1 MNLFIAALST
11 SESLC
16 TVWERVLI
24 LALAPP
30 IPYRHQPAPFIE
42 QMLIFVLGPP
52 IMAGLFWL
60 KARGW
65 ARTVQGETV
74 SETTKRRQK
83 IEFWVVLSLGYLISV
98 IGAAYELVWPYHRSP

>member
-1 MNLFIAALST
+1 MNLFIDVLAASG
-11 SESLC
+11 SPYA
-16 TVWERVLI
+16 VWERVLGF
-24 LALAPP
+24 ALAPP
-30 IPYRHQPAPFIE
+30 IPYRHQPAPLIE

-83 IEFWVVLSLGYLISV
+83 MEFWVLLSLGYLLSV
-98 IGAAYELVWPYHRSP
+98 SCVVYELVWPYHRSP